1 MLRSLLALALAG
13 ALSAASAT
21 EPYAPPGTP
30 DNTGNIP
37 DTPEWKEIAAPP
49 PPPLRT
55 SGLLPMD
62 VTGTTMRFGIDPASV
77 QVGRDGVVRYVVVAT
92 SPSGVVNAMYEG
104 INCSASQ
111 VKVYAYH
118 NPDSGWQPATQPK
131 WQPLRGN
138 PPMRHSLSLAQSGVC
153 LGDAPNGSAAQIVQD
168 LRSPVERRF
177 GRGGTNR

>member
-1 MLRSLLALALAG
+1 MLRRFLALALAG
-13 ALSAASAT
+13 ALAAASAA
-21 EPYAPPGTP
+21 ELGAPPGTP

-37 DTPEWKEIAAPP
+37 DTPEWKEIEAPP

-55 SGLLPMD
+55 SGLLPMA
-62 VTGTTMRFGIDPASV
+62 VTGTTMRFGVDPASV
-77 QVGRDGVVRYVVVAT
+77 TVGTDGVVRYVVVAT

-104 INCSASQ
+104 INCSSSQ

-138 PPMRHSLSLAQSGVC
+138 PPMRHSLSLAQSGAC

-168 LRSPVERRF
+168 LKAPVERRF